1 MHKAELLKQLSDVL
15 ENGTDV
21 KKVKITYKNG
31 EAMKI
36 AFNEIE
42 DEDEDKDKDKD
53 KDEDKDEDKDNDN
66 DNDND
71 NDKDKDKDDDVIA
84 EKVVKIDVIQESGWK
99 VSMR

>member
-1 MHKAELLKQLSDVL
+1 MHKAELLKQLSNVL

-36 AFNEIE
+36 AFNEVE
-42 DEDEDKDKDKD
+42 DEDKDKDKDKD
-53 KDEDKDEDKDNDN
+53 KDEDKDNDK
-66 DNDND
+66 D
-71 NDKDKDKDDDVIA
+71 NDKDKDKDDDVIIA